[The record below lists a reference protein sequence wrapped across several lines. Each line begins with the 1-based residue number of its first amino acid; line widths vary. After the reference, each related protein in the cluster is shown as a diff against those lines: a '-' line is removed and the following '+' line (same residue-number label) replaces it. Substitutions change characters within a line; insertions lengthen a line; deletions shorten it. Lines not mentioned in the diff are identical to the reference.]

1 MASATQTDSA
11 PHLRASAAKNQ
22 EQKNGQGQQQ
32 ESGRISPPE
41 SSLVEDHFFWTY
53 TEEPHRS
60 RRQAII
66 KAHPEVTKLCG
77 PEPLTKYTVLFV
89 VSLQVCCAYLLRDT
103 SMLSWK
109 FLLTAY
115 VIGATSNQNLFL
127 AIHEI
132 SHNLAFRSPMA
143 NRLLAI
149 FANIPIGIPYS
160 AAFRPYHLTHH
171 KSLGVTGLDTDLP
184 TAVEAFLLDS
194 LLGKAFFCTFQ
205 LLFYAIRP
213 AFVYSPPFTHIHLIN
228 IITQFSFDYVLTKVS
243 GGSLQPLLYLLLS
256 SFLAGSLHPCAGHFI
271 AEHYIFEKVGDGKGT
286 ESIQQRKTREKNGN
300 GNGMPKEVANLPPPE
315 TYSYY
320 GPLNFFTYNVGL
332 HNEHHDFPAIPW
344 TRLYELHRIA
354 SEFYEPLP
362 CHRSWVWV
370 IWTFI
375 LDKNVGMWCRVK
387 RAQGGR
393 VVGGGSAN
401 AKAGRGG
408 EGISGASNGPEE
420 GDGWKESEIQN

>member
-1 MASATQTDSA
+1 MSSVVETAS
-11 PHLRASAAKNQ
+11 PHLRMAAAKA
-22 EQKNGQGQQQ
+22 KNSASETSQ
-32 ESGRISPPE
+32 RISPPE
-41 SSLVEDHFFWTY
+41 TSSVDDHFFWTY

-77 PEPLTKYTVLFV
+77 PTSLTKWVVLGV
-89 VSLQVCCAYLLRDT
+89 VSLQITCAYLLRNTPILD
-103 SMLSWK
+103 WK
-109 FLLTAY
+109 FLATAY

-132 SHNLAFRSPMA
+132 SHNLAFRSPLA

-149 FANIPIGIPYS
+149 FANLPIGLPYS

-184 TAVEAFLLDS
+184 TALEAFFLNS
-194 LLGKAFFCTFQ
+194 LLGKTFFCTFQ
-205 LLFYAIRP
+205 ILFYAVRP
-213 AFVYSPPFTHIHLIN
+213 MFIYSPPFTLVHLLN
-228 IITQFSFDYVLTKVS
+228 LFVQLSFDYAFVRFA
-243 GGSLQPLLYLLLS
+243 GSWQPIYYLIAS

-271 AEHYIFEKVGDGKGT
+271 AEHYFFSNAKNGGT
-286 ESIQQRKTREKNGN
+286 ESLTELKNLKTNPPSKTEA
-300 GNGMPKEVANLPPPE
+300 PHPLADLAPPE

-320 GPLNFFTYNVGL
+320 GPLNILTYNVGL

-344 TRLYELHRIA
+344 TRLHKLHSIA
-354 SEFYEPLP
+354 REFYEPLP

-370 IWTFI
+370 IYTFI
-375 LDKNVGMWCRVK
+375 LDSNVGPWCRVK

-393 VVGGGSAN
+393 VVGGGGTG
-401 AKAGRGG
+401 KKEYTGRGG
-408 EGISGASNGPEE
+408 EGISAASAGPAGEE
-420 GDGWKESEIQN
+420 GDGWKESEIQC